1 MLEDLK
7 RELHESTLLA
17 FYDSTLATIIYVDGH
32 QKGLSDGHQ
41 KGLSGILCKTT
52 RLEIK
57 E

>member
-32 QKGLSDGHQ
+32 QKGLS
-41 KGLSGILCKTT
+41 GILCKTT

>member
-32 QKGLSDGHQ
+32 QKGLS
-41 KGLSGILCKTT
+41 SGILCKTT